1 MLKAS
6 ELKDCIERSP
16 IIAAVQ
22 KNLFKSALRSPCEI
36 IFHLNASLPE
46 IKSVIDEAHACG
58 KRIFIHIDLADGIGK
73 DKTGVEYLAACGADG
88 IISTRAQLIRFAAD
102 SGLLTVQRFFALDSK
117 GLEAIE
123 EMLESV
129 KPDLIEIIPG
139 VIGKVIKRFSA
150 GNTHVI
156 AGGLIET
163 KAEVTDALSHGADAV
178 STGMT
183 ELWYL

>member
-1 MLKAS
+1 MNEAQ
-6 ELKDCIERSP
+6 LKDCIECSP

-22 KNLFKSALRSPCEI
+22 KNLFNAALKSPCEI

-46 IKSVIDEAHACG
+46 IKSIIEQAHSAG
-58 KRIFIHIDLADGIGK
+58 KKIFIHIDLADGLGK
-73 DKTGVEYLAACGADG
+73 DKTGIEYLSLCGADG
-88 IISTRAQLIRFAAD
+88 IISTRAQLIRYANEA
-102 SGLLTVQRFFALDSK
+102 GLLTVQRFFALDSK

-129 KPDLIEIIPG
+129 RPNLIEIIPG
-139 VIGKVIKRFSA
+139 VIGKVIKRFA
-150 GNTHVI
+150 GGSTHVI

-163 KAEVTDALSHGADAV
+163 KAEVTDALSNGADAV

>member
-1 MLKAS
+1 M
-6 ELKDCIERSP
+6 
-16 IIAAVQ
+16 
-22 KNLFKSALRSPCEI
+22 
-36 IFHLNASLPE
+36 
-46 IKSVIDEAHACG
+46 
-58 KRIFIHIDLADGIGK
+58 
-73 DKTGVEYLAACGADG
+73 
-88 IISTRAQLIRFAAD
+88 
-102 SGLLTVQRFFALDSK
+102 TVQRFFALDSK

>member
-6 ELKDCIERSP
+6 ELKDCIERSQ

-58 KRIFIHIDLADGIGK
+58 
-73 DKTGVEYLAACGADG
+73 ADG
-88 IISTRAQLIRFAAD
+88 IISTRAQLIRYAAD